1 MLTREQAVAK
11 IQTLPEPLLR
21 EVIDFMDFI
30 MSRYE
35 GYMYRADDLSPAL
48 VTRMVAEGRAFD
60 WLNNPEEDGI
70 YSEDDGEPV

>member
-30 MSRYE
+30 LSRYE
-35 GYMYRADDLSPAL
+35 GYVYRINDLSSATM
-48 VTRMVAEGRAFD
+48 TRIVAEGRAFE
-60 WLNNPEEDGI
+60 WLNNSEEDGI
-70 YSEDDGEPV
+70 YSADDGEPI

>member
-30 MSRYE
+30 LSRYE
-35 GYMYRADDLSPAL
+35 GYVYRINDLSSATM
-48 VTRMVAEGRAFD
+48 TRIVAEGRAFE
-60 WLNNPEEDGI
+60 WLNNSEEDGI
-70 YSEDDGEPV
+70 YSADDGEPV

>member
-11 IQTLPEPLLR
+11 IQALPEPLLR

-30 MSRYE
+30 LSRYE
-35 GYMYRADDLSPAL
+35 GYVYRINDLSSATM
-48 VTRMVAEGRAFD
+48 TRIVAEGRAFE

-70 YSEDDGEPV
+70 YSADDGEPV